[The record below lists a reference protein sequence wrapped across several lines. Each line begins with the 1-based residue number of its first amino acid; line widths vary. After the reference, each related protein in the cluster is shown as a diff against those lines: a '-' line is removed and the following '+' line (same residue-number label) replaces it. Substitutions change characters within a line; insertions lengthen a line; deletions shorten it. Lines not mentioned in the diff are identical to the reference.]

1 MSGMRK
7 ATWQERIILL
17 LFRFSGIIIAAVS
30 ISLSIIMDKTNLME
44 TIVKNS
50 ETLSVTG
57 VAIAAFLF
65 TVQSILIALPHENP
79 FVKAI
84 RKEGHY
90 MRYLH
95 VFCRRAQIVFM
106 LWLLPMLYMGE
117 ETTCLNHIATA
128 GYLFALTFSIWAMW
142 LMTRIL
148 IITEKHS

>member
-65 TVQSILIALPHENP
+65 TVQSMPHCFGSCP
-79 FVKAI
+79 AFQ
-84 RKEGHY
+84 GPY
-90 MRYLH
+90 D
-95 VFCRRAQIVFM
+95 
-106 LWLLPMLYMGE
+106 
-117 ETTCLNHIATA
+117 
-128 GYLFALTFSIWAMW
+128 
-142 LMTRIL
+142 
-148 IITEKHS
+148 